1 MDPHAHIRSLPPKG
15 AGLPL
20 GRPGGNAMLLSIQDL
35 HVAFRL
41 GERGAKTV
49 VPAVKGV
56 SFDIAE
62 NSTLALVGESGS
74 GKSVTAMSIL
84 NLLPDNAQRSGRILW
99 QGRNLLTAT
108 RPELQALRG
117 REIACV
123 FQDPMSSLN
132 PVFSVGMQLA
142 EPLIKHLGLGRRAAL
157 ARAEE
162 LLVEVGMPEPKRRL
176 SAYPHELSGGQQQ
189 RVMIAMALACEP
201 KLLIADE
208 PTTAL
213 DVTIQRQILELI
225 ARLKDKLR
233 MSVLFISHDLGV
245 VGEIA
250 DRVVVMRGGTVRE
263 QGPVAQIFSAP
274 VDPYTRALLA
284 CRPSLT
290 DTPARLAVIDEHI
303 AGAASSATPSA
314 TSSANSATPAT
325 TAVAVASAI
334 AKDPAA
340 PVVLEVRSLA
350 KSFFLKK
357 GLFGT
362 REFKAVQGVSFKLQR
377 GHTLGVVGESGSGKT
392 TMGLTLLRLHQ
403 PTGGEVIFDGQNLLT
418 LSERERQLMRRRIQ
432 IVFQNPYASLN
443 PRFTIGQTLVEPM
456 AIHGIAANT
465 AERED
470 RARALLVKVGLGPDT
485 MGKYPHEFSGG
496 QRQRVAIARCL
507 TLNPE
512 VLVLDEAVSALDVSV
527 QAQVLNLLRDLQDEL
542 GLAYVFISHDLAVVR
557 FISDEV
563 LVMKDGEVV
572 EQASAA
578 QILAA
583 PQQDYT
589 RRLLGAVPR
598 GWRPA

>member
-1 MDPHAHIRSLPPKG
+1 MNAATPVNSA
-15 AGLPL
+15 
-20 GRPGGNAMLLSIQDL
+20 RPLLSIQDL
-35 HVAFRL
+35 KVAFRL
-41 GERGAKTV
+41 GERGATTLAQ
-49 VPAVKGV
+49 AVKGI
-56 SFDIAE
+56 SFEIAE

-84 NLLPDNAQRSGRILW
+84 NLLPGNAQRSGAIHY
-99 QGRNLLTAT
+99 QGRDLLQAGMA
-108 RPELQALRG
+108 ELQSLRG

-132 PVFSVGMQLA
+132 PVFTVGDQLM
-142 EPLIKHLGLGRRAAL
+142 EPLRRHLGLGRRAAL
-157 ARAEE
+157 ARAED
-162 LLVEVGMPEPKRRL
+162 LLNEVGMPEPRRRL
-176 SAYPHELSGGQQQ
+176 GAYPHELSGGQQQ

-213 DVTIQRQILELI
+213 DVTIQRQIMELL
-225 ARLKDKLR
+225 AGLKTRHR
-233 MSVLFISHDLGV
+233 MSLLFISHDLGL

-250 DRVVVMRGGTVRE
+250 DQVVVMRHGQVRE
-263 QGPVAQIFSAP
+263 AGPVAQIFSAP
-274 VDPYTRALLA
+274 RDAYTQALLA

-290 DTPARLAVIDEHI
+290 HIPARLTVIAEPGAVP
-303 AGAASSATPSA
+303 AAADQA
-314 TSSANSATPAT
+314 VRAPAP
-325 TAVAVASAI
+325 
-334 AKDPAA
+334 AKDPNA
-340 PVVLEVRSLA
+340 PVVLAVRALA
-350 KSFFLKK
+350 KSFFLKE
-357 GLFGT
+357 GLFGQ
-362 REFKAVQGVSFKLQR
+362 REFKAVQDVNFELRR

-392 TMGLTLLRLHQ
+392 TMGLTLLRLHE

-418 LSERERQLMRRRIQ
+418 LSDRERQLMRRRIQ

-456 AIHGIAANT
+456 VIHAIGANNT
-465 AERED
+465 ERED
-470 RARALLVKVGLGPDT
+470 RARALLVKVGLGPDA
-485 MGKYPHEFSGG
+485 MAKYPHEFSGG

-542 GLAYVFISHDLAVVR
+542 GLSYVFISHDLAVVR

-563 LVMKDGEVV
+563 LVMKDGRVV

-598 GWRPA
+598 GWVAAAG